1 MTPAAVR
8 VQRLVE
14 LSRCAALRGGRLWSM
29 RGRGVSRARGEAG
42 RWETGWQGESLGGVR
57 WVGADR
63 MAGYENTTALWASL
77 PPAIR

>member
-14 LSRCAALRGGRLWSM
+14 LSRCAALRGGRLWSL

-42 RWETGWQGESLGGVR
+42 RWETGWQGESFGGVR
-57 WVGADR
+57 LGGADR
-63 MAGYENTTALWASL
+63 MAGYENTTAVW
-77 PPAIR
+77 PPIPATI